1 MPEIGIIADARF
13 SKAKFTN
20 KACRILTQDAAG
32 FIILYLNGFSAMP
45 PPLPVSVEFSYPSG
59 ALPFR

>member
-1 MPEIGIIADARF
+1 MNFPQNLK
-13 SKAKFTN
+13 SN

-45 PPLPVSVEFSYPSG
+45 PPLPASVEFSYLDG

>member
-1 MPEIGIIADARF
+1 MNFPQNLK
-13 SKAKFTN
+13 SN

-45 PPLPVSVEFSYPSG
+45 PPLPASVEFSCPDG